1 MAYDSNNRRLYVDAA
16 NNRGITIQEVDECLR
31 LNGVYDLGCL
41 CTSEK
46 INKWAR
52 CKPIGYPSFNPLT
65 DEQRKGSAE
74 ANGKGIFYGIEVK
87 VKDWE
92 SPLDNITLFAN
103 LEKVHD
109 VEFVYHPPQGIAFNE
124 PFRLRDFDGYNHLAS
139 PNPYASIPMKGYYND
154 KQTNGMGISS
164 IACLFR
170 NGDTSGVNM
179 LDRLVGVSAEDT
191 LRFGFPAIV
200 ITTSSGKTYFTAL
213 TYEDGTY
220 RPILTDRGYAT
231 GYWSVTM
238 SKPMREG
245 TRDADSPFD
254 KAEVV
259 TASVVVIKSTSTDA
273 PMLTAGG
280 TINDNFGTYWIDA
293 SEDRLAV
300 HNSPF
305 IIAGDANGVRV
316 TLSQYFA
323 GVVFAPTTIRRDTI
337 GTSLSFSVQMEE
349 VTGASSTNDIELMV
363 TITLSNGDS
372 RSTTTRINGYS
383 QGGFAPF
390 VAVSFPDIVNDGS
403 TKYSGE
409 VSVRTI
415 DGNASPAFRSLT
427 FTDL

>member
-31 LNGVYDLGCL
+31 LNGVYDLGSL
-41 CTSEK
+41 CTSAK

-74 ANGKGIFYGIEVK
+74 ANGKGIYYGIEVK

-92 SPLDNITLFAN
+92 SPLDNITLFGN

-124 PFRLRDFDGYNHLAS
+124 PFRLRDFDGYSHLAT

-154 KQTNGMGISS
+154 KQTNGMGINS

-179 LDRLVGVSAEDT
+179 LDRLVGVTEEDT
-191 LRFGFPAIV
+191 LRHAFPAIV
-200 ITTSSGKTYFTAL
+200 ITTQSGKTYFTAL

-245 TRDADSPFD
+245 TRDIDSPFD

-280 TINDNFGTYWIDA
+280 TINDNFGTYWIDS
-293 SEDRLAV
+293 SEDRVAV
-300 HNSPF
+300 HPQPF
-305 IIAGDANGVRV
+305 ILAGDANGVLV

-323 GVVFAPTTIRRDTI
+323 GIVFAPTSVRRDTI
-337 GTSLSFSVQMEE
+337 GTTLNFTIQMAE

-372 RSTTTRINGYS
+372 RSTTLRLSGHANG
-383 QGGFAPF
+383 GIAPF
-390 VAVSFPDIVNDGS
+390 ASVNFPDVINDPN

-409 VSVRTI
+409 VSVRTT
-415 DGNASPAFRSLT
+415 DGNASPSFRSLT
-427 FTDL
+427 FENL